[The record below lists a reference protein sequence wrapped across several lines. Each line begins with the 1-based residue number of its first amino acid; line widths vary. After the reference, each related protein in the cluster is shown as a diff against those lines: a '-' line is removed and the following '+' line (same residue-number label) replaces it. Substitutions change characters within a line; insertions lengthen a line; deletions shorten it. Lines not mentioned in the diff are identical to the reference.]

1 LPTRADTSRSS
12 TTLLEEPDPHGLV
25 AMMLCESLLHVL
37 VEKGVL
43 PRQTAL
49 EAIDGVAEL
58 IEEAADSNT
67 QAANIRTAADM
78 VDSIRQSFLHKD

>member
-1 LPTRADTSRSS
+1 LRTRADTPRSS
-12 TTLLEEPDPHGLV
+12 TTLLEEPDPHGRV

-37 VEKGVL
+37 VEQGVL
-43 PRQTAL
+43 PRQIAL

-58 IEEAADSNT
+58 IEEAADSNM
-67 QAANIRTAADM
+67 QAANIRAAAVM

>member
-1 LPTRADTSRSS
+1 
-12 TTLLEEPDPHGLV
+12 
-25 AMMLCESLLHVL
+25 MMLCESLLHVL
-37 VEKGVL
+37 VEQGVL

-58 IEEAADSNT
+58 IEEAADTNV
-67 QAANIRTAADM
+67 QAVNIRAAAVM